1 MSKRILLSV
10 AYDGTDYAGFQA
22 QKSGVP
28 TIEGEL
34 NRALTELTGVPV
46 EVIGASRTDSGV
58 HARCNLAVFDTESR
72 IPPEKFAHAINVRL
86 PDQICVQTSM
96 EVPADFHPRRCSTVK
111 TYEYRIWNAQMPDPM
126 RRLYTYFSRYRFDI
140 DKMREAAAYLVG
152 EHDFKSFCSTYTS
165 AKTTV
170 REVLAVEVEEIL
182 PGYETALPGSEV
194 ALTGSETS
202 LPGSEI
208 TLTGSETS
216 LPGSEI
222 ALPGSEIALPGS
234 EIALPG
240 SETALPGSET
250 ALPGSEIA
258 LTDSENVSDSHSD
271 AGPGSDSVS
280 SAARMPREIVIR
292 VTGRGFL
299 YNMVRIIAGTL
310 MEVGRGAKTPD
321 QIPGILNACDRRAA
335 GPTAPACGLT
345 LVRYEILEPGME
357 RVFDIHKTT

>member
-182 PGYETALPGSEV
+182 PGYETALPGSE
-194 ALTGSETS
+194 
-202 LPGSEI
+202 
-208 TLTGSETS
+208 
-216 LPGSEI
+216 
-222 ALPGSEIALPGS
+222 
-234 EIALPG
+234 
-240 SETALPGSET
+240 
-250 ALPGSEIA
+250 IA

-321 QIPGILNACDRRAA
+321 QIPDILNACDRRAA

>member
-182 PGYETALPGSEV
+182 PGCETALPGCET
-194 ALTGSETS
+194 ALTGSEIALT
-202 LPGSEI
+202 GSDI
-208 TLTGSETS
+208 TLTGSE
-216 LPGSEI
+216 
-222 ALPGSEIALPGS
+222 
-234 EIALPG
+234 
-240 SETALPGSET
+240 
-250 ALPGSEIA
+250 
-258 LTDSENVSDSHSD
+258 NVSDSRSD

-321 QIPGILNACDRRAA
+321 QIPDILNACDRRAA
-335 GPTAPACGLT
+335 GSTAPACGLT

>member
-182 PGYETALPGSEV
+182 PGYETALPGSEIALPGTEI
-194 ALTGSETS
+194 ALTGSD
-202 LPGSEI
+202 I
-208 TLTGSETS
+208 TLTGSE
-216 LPGSEI
+216 I
-222 ALPGSEIALPGS
+222 ALT
-234 EIALPG
+234 G

-250 ALPGSEIA
+250 ALTGSEIT
-258 LTDSENVSDSHSD
+258 LTGSENVSDSHSD

>member
-182 PGYETALPGSEV
+182 PG
-194 ALTGSETS
+194 
-202 LPGSEI
+202 
-208 TLTGSETS
+208 
-216 LPGSEI
+216 
-222 ALPGSEIALPGS
+222 
-234 EIALPG
+234 
-240 SETALPGSET
+240 SET

>member
-182 PGYETALPGSEV
+182 PGYETALPGSE
-194 ALTGSETS
+194 T
-202 LPGSEI
+202 
-208 TLTGSETS
+208 
-216 LPGSEI
+216 
-222 ALPGSEIALPGS
+222 ALPD
-234 EIALPG
+234 

-258 LTDSENVSDSHSD
+258 LPGFETALPGSEIALTGFETALPGSEIALTGSENVSDSRSD